1 MSPNYPAPKQAEG
14 LSVDFET
21 NRTHIKVTW
30 EAIDPS
36 HTGLRGIYY

>member
-1 MSPNYPAPKQAEG
+1 MSPNYPAPEQAEG

-30 EAIDPS
+30 KAIDPS
-36 HTGLRGIYY
+36 DTGLQGIHY